1 MINQRVSIAMAT
13 YNGGRF
19 LREQLDSLYSQSYQP
34 YEIVVCDDNSK
45 DETQTILEEYH
56 QKKGLR
62 YYINDNNLGPTG
74 NFYKAISLCEGDY
87 VMISDQDD
95 VWHPNKVEES
105 LEHML
110 KIDDG
115 KPSLVSSLCQNI
127 DSEGNHL
134 GPTLP
139 DKPDTQG
146 YKYIFVTDSSAQGCS
161 LMLNKALIDKVF
173 SFTQNNAT
181 SLEVMYDYFIGMV
194 ASLYGNSYQC
204 GKRLMNYRHH
214 DKNVV
219 AVDRGSRSFI
229 TKVKESHKIVHFLSD
244 GIFDACIIGENIF
257 NKGDEKQEAK
267 ELLHKVAAIGKSSS
281 FIKQMEYLFSI
292 PEIDLSDKIRIASE
306 NLVVKMI
313 KLFVKKI

>member
-1 MINQRVSIAMAT
+1 MNKRISIAMAT

-19 LREQLDSLYSQSYQP
+19 LRQQLDSLYSQSYLP

-56 QKKGLR
+56 QNKGLR

-95 VWHPNKVEES
+95 VWHSNKIEET
-105 LEHML
+105 LTHML
-110 KIDDG
+110 DVDDG

-127 DSEGNHL
+127 DSEGNNI
-134 GPTLP
+134 GPVLP

-161 LMLNKALIDKVF
+161 LMLNRALIEKVF
-173 SFTQNNAT
+173 AFTRNNSNT
-181 SLEVMYDYFIGMV
+181 LNVMYDYFIGMV
-194 ASLYGNSYQC
+194 ASLYGNSYQS
-204 GKRLMNYRHH
+204 GKRLMDYRHH

-219 AVDRGSRSFI
+219 AVDKGKRSFI
-229 TKVKESHKIVHFLSD
+229 TKVKESNKLVHFLSD
-244 GIFDACIIGENIF
+244 GIFDACVLGCEIF
-257 NKGDEKQEAK
+257 NTGDENPEAK
-267 ELLHKVAAIGKSSS
+267 ILMEKIASIGKSSS
-281 FIKQMEYLFSI
+281 FLVQMYYLFSVK
-292 PEIDLSDKIRIASE
+292 EICCQRKFKIAGE
-306 NLVVKMI
+306 NLVIRFV
-313 KLFVKKI
+313 KLFIH